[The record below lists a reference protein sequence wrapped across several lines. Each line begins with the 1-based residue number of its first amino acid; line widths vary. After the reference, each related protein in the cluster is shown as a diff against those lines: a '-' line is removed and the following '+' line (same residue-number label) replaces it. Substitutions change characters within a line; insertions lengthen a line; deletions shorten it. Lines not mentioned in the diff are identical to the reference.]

1 MYYNSYKVAA
11 TVISFFLFSASIV
24 LVVYGL
30 YNLKLEMD
38 LDAVGIKTEGIVID
52 LAVVQPYRLAIVE
65 FRTKDGQTIQFQDKL
80 YWNWQFEKYKVGDK
94 VEVIYDPKAPYQ
106 TAVINDFFQRN
117 TAPWFPVIIGVVVAF
132 VVWITRKILH
142 RKSERWQQ
150 KYGHLLK
157 KP

>member
-1 MYYNSYKVAA
+1 MFYNSYKVAA
-11 TVISFFLFSASIV
+11 NVIGFFLFSASIV
-24 LVVYGL
+24 LIAYGL
-30 YNLKLEMD
+30 YNLKLEKD
-38 LDAVGIKTEGIVID
+38 LDAVGIKAEGTVID

-94 VEVIYDPKAPYQ
+94 VDVIYDPKAPHQ

-117 TAPWFPVIIGVVVAF
+117 TAPWFPVIMGVVVAL
-132 VVWITRKILH
+132 VAWITRKILH

-150 KYGHLLK
+150 KYGHLINK
-157 KP
+157 R